1 MIDNIAKLV
10 LIGLILS
17 LIAMLVSVV
26 GGTIIMLVLDI
37 TGD

>member
-1 MIDNIAKLV
+1 MIDNIAKVV